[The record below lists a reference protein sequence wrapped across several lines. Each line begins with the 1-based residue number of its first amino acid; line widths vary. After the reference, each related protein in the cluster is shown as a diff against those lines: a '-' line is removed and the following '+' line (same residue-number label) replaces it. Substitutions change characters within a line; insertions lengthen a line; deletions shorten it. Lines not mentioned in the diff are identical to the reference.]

1 MIDPKLLAY
10 LRKTIIISW
19 HSNDACEILF
29 DDVTIPALLEAIQHT
44 PELRQFVYDKMS
56 DPEFMRGT

>member
-1 MIDPKLLAY
+1 MIDPKLLQY
-10 LRKTIIISW
+10 LRKTVIITW

-44 PELRQFVYDKMS
+44 PELRQFVMDKVN
-56 DPEFMRGT
+56 DIRFMDGT